1 MKRFSLPAVVSA
13 LLVCMSCSILVAQAQ
28 DDAVRNYPQRTIR
41 MIVPYAPGGGTDI
54 LGRIAAKELSD
65 AFGQPVIIE
74 NRAGGAAIVGTEAVA
89 RAKPDGY
96 TLLVA
101 PSGPLVMNPVLRKTL
116 PYDPQADFVPVSVIG
131 RLPLLITVNASLPV
145 KSVRELIDYAKANPN
160 NLNYASSA
168 PLFQLATELF
178 KQKTGTNFVGVSYKS
193 SGESATALLAGQI
206 TLAISDVPPV
216 VALIK
221 DGKLRALAYTDER
234 RSSEFPDVPTVAEAG
249 IPGTEVATLVGI
261 VAPAGTPEP
270 IVRKLQNVLTAMVK
284 KPEVRER
291 LAKIGV
297 EPVGSTSEEF
307 AQAIKSDIARWE
319 DVARRAHIEKQ

>member
-1 MKRFSLPAVVSA
+1 MKRWMFGAIFLAVA
-13 LLVCMSCSILVAQAQ
+13 GGFGAVAQAQ
-28 DDAVRNYPQRTIR
+28 DDAVKNYPQRPIK

-54 LGRIAAKELSD
+54 LGRVAAKELSE
-65 AFGQPVIIE
+65 ALGQPVVVE
-74 NRAGGAAIVGTEAVA
+74 NRPGGAAIVGAEAVA
-89 RAKPDGY
+89 RSNPDGY

-116 PYDPQADFVPVSVIG
+116 PYNSQTDFAPVSIIG

-145 KSVRELIDYAKANPN
+145 KSVKELIDYAKANPDKI
-160 NLNYASSA
+160 NYASSA

-178 KQKTGTNFVGVSYKS
+178 KQKSGTNFQPVPYKS
-193 SGESATALLAGQI
+193 SAESATALLGGQV

-216 VALIK
+216 VGLIK
-221 DGKLRALAYTDER
+221 DGKLRALAYTDTQ

-249 IPGTEVATLVGI
+249 LPGTEVATLVGI
-261 VAPAGTPEP
+261 VAPAGTPDV
-270 IVRKLQNVLTAMVK
+270 IIKKLQDVLMAMVK

-291 LAKIGV
+291 FKTIGV

-307 AQAIKSDIARWE
+307 AAAIRADIARWE
-319 DVARRAHIEKQ
+319 DVARRANIEKQ